1 MIASIRAIT
10 PAIAFGRFPGA
21 GASTNLAFSFAGDS
35 RPQTAESD
43 MRPLCRQAGFSPESA
58 GRS

>member
-21 GASTNLAFSFAGDS
+21 GASTNLAFSFAEGQPAAD
-35 RPQTAESD
+35 R
-43 MRPLCRQAGFSPESA
+43 RI
-58 GRS
+58 